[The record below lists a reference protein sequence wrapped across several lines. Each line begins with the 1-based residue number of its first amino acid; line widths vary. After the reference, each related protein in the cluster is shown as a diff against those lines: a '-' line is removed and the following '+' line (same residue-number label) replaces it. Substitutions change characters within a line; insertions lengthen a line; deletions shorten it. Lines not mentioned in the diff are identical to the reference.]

1 MNKITLTMPQTAVP
15 TEESMKEE
23 NRALKEK
30 LLRLKRVGGSIT
42 EELQTG
48 LAEFGRSA
56 ARTGGAGGGEE
67 VAVY

>member
-1 MNKITLTMPQTAVP
+1 MNKITLTMPQTVGP
-15 TEESMKEE
+15 TEESVKEE

-48 LAEFGRSA
+48 LA
-56 ARTGGAGGGEE
+56 
-67 VAVY
+67 